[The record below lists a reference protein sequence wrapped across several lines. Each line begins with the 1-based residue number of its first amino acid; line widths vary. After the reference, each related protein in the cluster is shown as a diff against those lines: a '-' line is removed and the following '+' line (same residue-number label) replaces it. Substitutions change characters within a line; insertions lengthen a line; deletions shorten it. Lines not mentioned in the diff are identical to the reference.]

1 MTSHSVSRPGLLPN
15 NRKKTSARIR
25 GMRTLLV
32 EALLLLLT
40 ACGDEP
46 DAGSDQD
53 AAGFTV
59 VRNAVEFPSLSDWV
73 TPGQGLRQLVPLG
86 DCVLGVGTFAN
97 GQRHVG
103 ANWMGN
109 DDCTKLT
116 LDPPPRDDQ
125 PVDGPPDR
133 GGWSGGGISGIVLPW
148 DDGALIGASEAL
160 LRRAPDGTVTPLAT
174 IPFDTANRSPE
185 ATRDPAATAIARSGD
200 RILVVGNGS
209 GPATV
214 YTSDDA
220 GATVRG
226 IALPQPQGATYD
238 DQPYLVVAAGA
249 DVVATGYGGDW
260 LTTWHST
267 DGGTTWTAARLRT
280 GPDQWLVK
288 VLLRVGTTW
297 HAVGTVANPK
307 GPDRPL
313 WLSSQ
318 DGTTWT
324 ARDTTAMG
332 EGGIVAA
339 TVDKA
344 GALVLV
350 GVRDQVGKYSPT
362 ERETYC
368 GVVWTGA
375 AGGPFDRGEL
385 DCTEFPPTAVVTL
398 ADGRVLIAGNRDLWV
413 RG

>member
-1 MTSHSVSRPGLLPN
+1 MRGLL
-15 NRKKTSARIR
+15 
-25 GMRTLLV
+25 V
-32 EALLLLLT
+32 VALLLLLA

-46 DAGSDQD
+46 DAGSNQD

-59 VRNAVEFPSLSDWV
+59 VRNAVEFPSVSDWV
-73 TPGQGLRQLVPLG
+73 SPGQGLRQLVPLG
-86 DCVLGVGTFAN
+86 DCVLGVGTYAN
-97 GQRHVG
+97 GQRDVG
-103 ANWMGN
+103 ANWTG
-109 DDCTKLT
+109 DATCTKLA
-116 LDPPPRDDQ
+116 LDPAPRDDQ
-125 PVDGPPDR
+125 VADGPPDR
-133 GGWSGGGISGIVLPW
+133 DGWTGGGVNGVVLPW
-148 DDGALIGASEAL
+148 DDGVLIGASESFE
-160 LRRAPDGTVTPLAT
+160 RRTEDGATEPLAT
-174 IPFDTANRSPE
+174 IPFDATNRSPE
-185 ATRDPAATAIARSGD
+185 ATRDPAATAITRSGD
-200 RILVVGNGS
+200 RILVVGNGT

-214 YTSDDA
+214 YASDDA
-220 GATVRG
+220 GVTVRG
-226 IALPQPQGATYD
+226 IALPQAPGATTP
-238 DQPYLVVAAGA
+238 DQPYLVAAAGA

-280 GPDQWLVK
+280 GPDQWLLTA
-288 VLLRVGTTW
+288 LLKVGTTW
-297 HAVGTVANPK
+297 HAVGTVNNPK

-318 DGTTWT
+318 DGTTWA

-339 TVDKA
+339 TVDQA

-350 GVRDQVGKYSPT
+350 GVRDQVGKYSPG

-385 DCTEFPPTAVVTL
+385 DCTEFPPSATVTL

-413 RG
+413 RD